1 VFSHCRTKP
10 VATEFRFLP
19 SDDDIAAGLT
29 ERWVEASGGPVFDDS
44 GVIVMLSGESVRL
57 YKRMLAESTGAL
69 LDITQRRQHLMNQTQ
84 RADEAL
90 ELKRLQDHFIDMLAS
105 VSSLTVIFSD
115 SGSLTNFGIRSAR
128 FASVATASST
138 ACSHWRPGV
147 HQKWLK
153 NSAKLSTMLG

>member
-1 VFSHCRTKP
+1 
-10 VATEFRFLP
+10 
-19 SDDDIAAGLT
+19 
-29 ERWVEASGGPVFDDS
+29 
-44 GVIVMLSGESVRL
+44 MLSGESVRFEKGL
-57 YKRMLAESTGAL
+57 LAESTGAL